1 MNRFRLPLAQEQGET
16 SPQSTAHPLGVQ
28 CLQVNCTNTPQLAHH
43 AANAHRLGA
52 GLRTQLLP
60 GGRKYNTTRHA
71 PICNSAGTCRRG
83 WNTNRSLPGHASP
96 TSKHFEN
103 CLPQLA
109 TAGPPRPCLLAAPT
123 TTLNATAGDRPPAA
137 LSLSHT
143 QPAHTHTPPHLQRN
157 ARLDRKHPW
166 CNARHPR
173 PTAQHTP
180 PPHNCTHTAAGEA
193 ARRCAAGGGCVAAIG
208 RASTC
213 CNCGRVDLAHRGTQ
227 QFHTHATH
235 HTPPQPGMARQHAR
249 TYLGLSRHRRL
260 CALTHALETG
270 N

>member
-1 MNRFRLPLAQEQGET
+1 VNRFRLPLAQEQGET

-123 TTLNATAGDRPPAA
+123 TTLNATAGNRLPAA

-143 QPAHTHTPPHLQRN
+143 QPAHTHTTTSSEERTTRSKTPLVQR
-157 ARLDRKHPW
+157 
-166 CNARHPR
+166 
-173 PTAQHTP
+173 P
-180 PPHNCTHTAAGEA
+180 PPQAHSAAHPA
-193 ARRCAAGGGCVAAIG
+193 
-208 RASTC
+208 T
-213 CNCGRVDLAHRGTQ
+213 TQ
-227 QFHTHATH
+227 LHPHC
-235 HTPPQPGMARQHAR
+235 
-249 TYLGLSRHRRL
+249 SR
-260 CALTHALETG
+260 
-270 N
+270 